1 MRTAEHDSGIFASQQ
16 SSAAEKGEKASVVEE
31 GEALSAL
38 APLSAPALVT
48 TILDEF
54 SAIGDYRVL
63 QDNLPRR
70 LASLLRS
77 RHVLLYK
84 RIGETLQFVSGTFDD
99 RPGWS
104 TSLLAVAQIN
114 PIDLN
119 SERPE
124 ARAWRLRQVATA
136 PAGEGRPQLVA
147 VPLIYRQRATGVL
160 VAIRGGEAETKSEQG
175 ALSVEAAERALAGG
189 HSQRLPAYWSE
200 EEMRVLEAVAG
211 VCAMLLE
218 NTLLL
223 ERDRERIHELSLLN
237 SIGSQI
243 NSAVHDFERLCTIIM
258 QRCREIA
265 PLDLCDLLL
274 PPPLSRQAPWIS
286 AALSEALF
294 RYAREQGR
302 HPTPLLIERPGS
314 PRTADYLS
322 HLPSSINT
330 FIALPLISG
339 GDPGRRG
346 RLCGAEEREPR
357 VLGLLVGATYRPWKV
372 RHVELMMLQVL
383 ASQASAALENIH
395 LMTEVIEA
403 RNEARKLLRQVL
415 DDQRLKELI
424 LESIPS
430 GLMTIDLS
438 GQITTFNRAASLI
451 LGYHPYEALGQPVH
465 KILPLK
471 NPQALR
477 EAQPSGPDGPGPGQ
491 RAPSAYHETLI
502 TRDRQ
507 GQDLVLDMTW
517 QPLCNDRGQPIGT
530 LLTFSDVTSMHR
542 LQEEKRR
549 LDELASLGKMAASVA
564 HEVRN
569 PLASIK
575 ITMQMLMDDLERLIR
590 REAAET
596 PEVGGEWSGQ
606 TAPLEEHRGA
616 QESIAVVLKEVERL
630 DNIVR
635 ELLLFAK
642 PRQLHRVPCDLI
654 ALNEHV
660 LQTLQPCLTEAGI
673 VVHRVYQRDLLQPS
687 QQRRRAIVLADMEQ
701 MEQVLFNLYTNAIQA
716 MPEGG
721 ILTVS
726 AQVVQRSQPG
736 TSAGY
741 VLPRVR
747 VTDSERSYIAQEQY
761 EWLEL
766 AISDTGIGIPPEQLD
781 LIFQPFFTT
790 KAHGIGLGLAI
801 TQRLIESHHGQISVE
816 SRLGYGATFTIRLP
830 LASTSDVREGESE
843 PESQTTEPTSG
854 RPQTT

>member
-1 MRTAEHDSGIFASQQ
+1 MRTAEHDSGTFASR
-16 SSAAEKGEKASVVEE
+16 SSAGEETKEAIAGEEKGAFAVPIS
-31 GEALSAL
+31 LN
-38 APLSAPALVT
+38 APFLVT
-48 TILDEF
+48 TILEEF

-63 QDNLPRR
+63 QDSLPRR

-84 RIGETLQFVSGTFDD
+84 RIGESLQFVSGTFDD

-124 ARAWRLRQVATA
+124 ARAWRLRRVATA
-136 PAGEGRPQLVA
+136 PADKARPQLVA

-160 VAIRGGEAETKSEQG
+160 VAIRDGLSNPGQG
-175 ALSVEAAERALAGG
+175 AGGAEEAAAAGPG
-189 HSQRLPAYWSE
+189 PGELSHSLPAYWSE
-200 EEMRVLEAVAG
+200 EEIQVLEAVAG
-211 VCAMLLE
+211 VSAMLLE

-223 ERDRERIHELSLLN
+223 ERDRERIQELSLLN

-243 NSAVHDFERLCTIIM
+243 NSAIHDLERLCTIIM
-258 QRCREIA
+258 QRSREIA
-265 PLDLCDLLL
+265 PLDLCDILLS
-274 PPPLSRQAPWIS
+274 PPRGRQAPWIS
-286 AALSEALF
+286 PALSEALF
-294 RYAREQGR
+294 RYAREQGI

-314 PRTADYLS
+314 PGTADYLS
-322 HLPSSINT
+322 HLPGSINT

-346 RLCGAEEREPR
+346 RFCSGEEREPR
-357 VLGLLVGATYRPWKV
+357 VLGLLVGGTYRPWKV
-372 RHVELMMLQVL
+372 RHIELMMLQVL

-430 GLMTIDLS
+430 GLMTIDLN

-465 KILPLK
+465 KLLPLK
-471 NPQALR
+471 PPKAPHESPQAG
-477 EAQPSGPDGPGPGQ
+477 SGQ
-491 RAPSAYHETLI
+491 RPPSAHHETLT

-517 QPLCNDRGQPIGT
+517 QPLCNDRGQQIGS
-530 LLTFSDVTSMHR
+530 LLTFNDVTSMHR

-575 ITMQMLMDDLERLIR
+575 ITMQMLMDDLEKLIR
-590 REAAET
+590 RETAEVSREASHRDGQAAL
-596 PEVGGEWSGQ
+596 
-606 TAPLEEHRGA
+606 PLEEHRGV

-660 LQTLQPCLTEAGI
+660 LQTLQPWLTEAGI
-673 VVHRVYQRDLLQPS
+673 VLHRVYQPDLRQPS
-687 QQRRRAIVLADMEQ
+687 PGRRAIVLADMEQ

-726 AQVVQRSQPG
+726 AQVVRCPRPG
-736 TSAGY
+736 AGSGY
-741 VLPRVR
+741 VLPRVS
-747 VTDSERSYIAQEQY
+747 VLDGEGSYVEQDTQQ
-761 EWLEL
+761 WLEL
-766 AISDTGIGIPPEQLD
+766 SISDTGIGIPPEQLD

-801 TQRLIESHHGQISVE
+801 TQRLIESHQGQISVE

-830 LASTSDVREGESE
+830 LAPRGESGEMEGE
-843 PESQTTEPTSG
+843 PESPAREPTSG
-854 RPQTT
+854 RAQTS

>member
-1 MRTAEHDSGIFASQQ
+1 
-16 SSAAEKGEKASVVEE
+16 
-31 GEALSAL
+31 
-38 APLSAPALVT
+38 
-48 TILDEF
+48 
-54 SAIGDYRVL
+54 
-63 QDNLPRR
+63 
-70 LASLLRS
+70 
-77 RHVLLYK
+77 
-84 RIGETLQFVSGTFDD
+84 
-99 RPGWS
+99 
-104 TSLLAVAQIN
+104 
-114 PIDLN
+114 
-119 SERPE
+119 
-124 ARAWRLRQVATA
+124 
-136 PAGEGRPQLVA
+136 
-147 VPLIYRQRATGVL
+147 
-160 VAIRGGEAETKSEQG
+160 
-175 ALSVEAAERALAGG
+175 
-189 HSQRLPAYWSE
+189 
-200 EEMRVLEAVAG
+200 MRVLEAVAG
-211 VCAMLLE
+211 VSAMLLE

-243 NSAVHDFERLCTIIM
+243 NSAVHDFERLCAIIM

-274 PPPLSRQAPWIS
+274 PPPMSRPAPWVS

-294 RYAREQGR
+294 RYAREQGA
-302 HPTPLLIERPGS
+302 HPAPLLIERPGS

-330 FIALPLISG
+330 FIALPLIGG

-471 NPQALR
+471 HTQMLR
-477 EAQPSGPDGPGPGQ
+477 EAQQSDSSAPGHRP
-491 RAPSAYHETLI
+491 PSAYHETLV

-517 QPLCNDRGQPIGT
+517 LPLCNDRGQQIGT

-575 ITMQMLMDDLERLIR
+575 ITMQMLMDDLERLVK
-590 REAAET
+590 REAAEAQAA
-596 PEVGGEWSGQ
+596 GGEWGGQ
-606 TAPLEEHRGA
+606 TSTPLEEHRGA

-660 LQTLQPCLTEAGI
+660 LQTLQPCLSEAGI
-673 VVHRVYQRDLLQPS
+673 VVHRVYQRELMS
-687 QQRRRAIVLADMEQ
+687 QSSRHQRAIVLADMEQ

-736 TSAGY
+736 ATAGY

-747 VTDSERSYIAQEQY
+747 VTDGERSYLGPEQCD
-761 EWLEL
+761 WLEL
-766 AISDTGIGIPPEQLD
+766 SISDTGIGIPPEQLD

-801 TQRLIESHHGQISVE
+801 TQRLIESHQGQISVE

-830 LASTSDVREGESE
+830 LASTNDSGEGKGGE

>member
-1 MRTAEHDSGIFASQQ
+1 MRTAEHDSGIFASR
-16 SSAAEKGEKASVVEE
+16 SGAGEEAEETAGGEGKGAASAP
-31 GEALSAL
+31 
-38 APLSAPALVT
+38 APLSASILVT

-54 SAIGDYRVL
+54 SAIGDYRLL
-63 QDNLPRR
+63 QDSLPRR

-77 RHVLLYK
+77 RYVLLYK

-124 ARAWRLRQVATA
+124 ARAWRLRRVATA
-136 PAGEGRPQLVA
+136 PADPGGPQLVA

-160 VAIRGGEAETKSEQG
+160 VAIRDGHEGQPE
-175 ALSVEAAERALAGG
+175 AGG
-189 HSQRLPAYWSE
+189 QAAGLPGSRLPAYWAE
-200 EEMRVLEAVAG
+200 EEIQVLEAVAG
-211 VCAMLLE
+211 VSAMLLE

-243 NSAVHDFERLCTIIM
+243 NSAVHDLERLCTIIM
-258 QRCREIA
+258 QRSREIA
-265 PLDLCDLLL
+265 PLDLCDILLS
-274 PPPLSRQAPWIS
+274 PPMGRQAPWIS
-286 AALSEALF
+286 PALSEALF
-294 RYAREQGR
+294 RYAREQGG

-322 HLPSSINT
+322 HLPASINT

-346 RLCGAEEREPR
+346 RLYGPEEREPR
-357 VLGLLVGATYRPWKV
+357 VLGLLVGGTYRPWKV

-471 NPQALR
+471 NPQALPG
-477 EAQPSGPDGPGPGQ
+477 EALQSGGGQ
-491 RAPSAYHETLI
+491 RSPSAYHETLI
-502 TRDRQ
+502 THDRQ

-517 QPLCNDRGQPIGT
+517 QPLCNDRGRQIGT

-590 REAAET
+590 SEASEAGT
-596 PEVGGEWSGQ
+596 GDQGDRAQP
-606 TAPLEEHRGA
+606 PLDEHRGA

-673 VVHRVYQRDLLQPS
+673 VVHRVYQRDLLEQPQR
-687 QQRRRAIVLADMEQ
+687 QQVVVLADMEQ

-721 ILTVS
+721 ILTIS
-726 AQVVQRSQPG
+726 AQVVQRPRSG
-736 TSAGY
+736 VGAGY
-741 VLPRVR
+741 VLPRVH
-747 VTDSERSYIAQEQY
+747 VAESQSGYLAQETQR
-761 EWLEL
+761 WLEL
-766 AISDTGIGIPPEQLD
+766 SISDTGIGIPPEQLD

-801 TQRLIESHHGQISVE
+801 TQRLIESHQGQISVE
-816 SRLGYGATFTIRLP
+816 SRLGYGATFTVRLP
-830 LASTSDVREGESE
+830 LAPVDDSPESE
-843 PESQTTEPTSG
+843 SGAESRTTEPTSG
-854 RPQTT
+854 RAQTS

>member
-1 MRTAEHDSGIFASQQ
+1 MRTAEHDSGIFASR
-16 SSAAEKGEKASVVEE
+16 SATGEEAGETAGEE
-31 GEALSAL
+31 GKGAASAL
-38 APLSAPALVT
+38 APLSAPILVT

-54 SAIGDYRVL
+54 SAISDYRVL
-63 QDNLPRR
+63 QDSLPRR

-77 RHVLLYK
+77 RYVLLYK

-124 ARAWRLRQVATA
+124 ARAWRLRCVATA
-136 PAGEGRPQLVA
+136 PADKSDPQLVA

-160 VAIRGGEAETKSEQG
+160 VAIRGGREGQPA
-175 ALSVEAAERALAGG
+175 AGG
-189 HSQRLPAYWSE
+189 QSAGSPDGASGSRLPAYWSE
-200 EEMRVLEAVAG
+200 EEIHVLEAVAG
-211 VCAMLLE
+211 VSAMLLE

-243 NSAVHDFERLCTIIM
+243 NSAVHDLERLCTIIM
-258 QRCREIA
+258 QRSREIA
-265 PLDLCDLLL
+265 PLDLCDVLLS
-274 PPPLSRQAPWIS
+274 PPMGRQAPWIS
-286 AALSEALF
+286 PALSEALF
-294 RYAREQGR
+294 RYAREQGG

-322 HLPSSINT
+322 HLPGGLNT

-346 RLCGAEEREPR
+346 RLCGPEEREPR
-357 VLGLLVGATYRPWKV
+357 VLGLLVGGTYRPWKV

-471 NPQALR
+471 NPQVPR
-477 EAQPSGPDGPGPGQ
+477 EVLQSGLGHRSPST
-491 RAPSAYHETLI
+491 YHETLI
-502 TRDRQ
+502 THDRQ

-517 QPLCNDRGQPIGT
+517 QPLCNDRGRQIGT

-575 ITMQMLMDDLERLIR
+575 ITMQMLMDDLEKLVQ
-590 REAAET
+590 REAAEGS
-596 PEVGGEWSGQ
+596 EGGDRGGQ
-606 TAPLEEHRGA
+606 AQPRFEEHRGA

-654 ALNEHV
+654 TLNEHV
-660 LQTLQPCLTEAGI
+660 LQTLQPCLNEAGI
-673 VVHRVYQRDLLQPS
+673 VVHRVYQRDLLEQP
-687 QQRRRAIVLADMEQ
+687 QRRLAVVLADMEQ

-726 AQVVQRSQPG
+726 AQIVLRPRSG
-736 TSAGY
+736 AGASY

-747 VTDSERSYIAQEQY
+747 VADNESSYLVSEEQQ
-761 EWLEL
+761 WLEL
-766 AISDTGIGIPPEQLD
+766 SISDTGIGIPPEQLD

-801 TQRLIESHHGQISVE
+801 TQRLIESHQGHISVE

-830 LASTSDVREGESE
+830 LAPADNGAEIENEGESR
-843 PESQTTEPTSG
+843 TTESTSG
-854 RPQTT
+854 RPQTS